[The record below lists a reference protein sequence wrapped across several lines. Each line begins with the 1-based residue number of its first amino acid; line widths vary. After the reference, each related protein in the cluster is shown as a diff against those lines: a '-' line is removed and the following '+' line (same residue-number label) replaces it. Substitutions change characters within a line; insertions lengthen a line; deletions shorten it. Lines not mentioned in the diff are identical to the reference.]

1 MSEASVFPAA
11 APPPRRVEPGLYLV
25 ATPIGNLRDMTL
37 RALDVLAAADLVLA
51 EIDGTMLQAEPAR
64 TLPHLAEVP
73 IVVVTSEASVFAD
86 SDPRLVA
93 YLRQAGCD
101 ALHLSLPAHGVH
113 GNSHGIMFERN
124 HEQVLDT
131 VLDVV
136 AERLPGAR

>member
-1 MSEASVFPAA
+1 M
-11 APPPRRVEPGLYLV
+11 RCW
-25 ATPIGNLRDMTL
+25 
-37 RALDVLAAADLVLA
+37 
-51 EIDGTMLQAEPAR
+51 LQAEPAR

-73 IVVVTSEASVFAD
+73 IVVVTSGASVFAD

-101 ALHLSLPAHGVH
+101 AQHLSLPAHGVH

-124 HEQVLDT
+124 HAE

-136 AERLPGAR
+136 LEWVSSNLA